1 MIDEMK
7 AGTLHPE
14 RNCCWTPPFSVIFM
28 ISILSPKAFKKESP
42 VAPRTRAPENR
53 ASPAKNPKA
62 KSANRQFAEQLANGN
77 RPQTSQPQGQQPPAS
92 APVPIINISQVCK
105 TYPNGTPALTDIN
118 LSLSK
123 GDFLFITGPSGA
135 GKSTLLKM
143 LYGQEK
149 PTSGHIHING
159 QEITQLRGDRLAMLR
174 RRVGVVFQDYKLIP
188 RRTVAENVAFVL
200 HAQGFS
206 RKEIARRLPLTLKMV
221 GLQDKADR
229 FPTQLSGGEQQ
240 RASIARAVVGT
251 PPLLLA
257 DEPTGNLDGDN
268 ARQVFNILRKLNSI
282 GITVV
287 VTTHDEMTVR
297 QLSYPVVQIR
307 DSRLYN
313 IR

>member
-1 MIDEMK
+1 
-7 AGTLHPE
+7 
-14 RNCCWTPPFSVIFM
+14 M
-28 ISILSPKAFKKESP
+28 ISILSPKAFKKAPSAARP
-42 VAPRTRAPENR
+42 GPPRVAERISKQSLETAQPE
-53 ASPAKNPKA
+53 ATH
-62 KSANRQFAEQLANGN
+62 SALIR
-77 RPQTSQPQGQQPPAS
+77 
-92 APVPIINISQVCK
+92 ISQVGK
-105 TYPNGTPALTDIN
+105 TYANGTPALEDIN
-118 LSLSK
+118 LSLNR
-123 GDFLFITGPSGA
+123 GEFLFITGPSGA

-143 LYGQEK
+143 LYGQER
-149 PTSGHIHING
+149 PTTGQIYLNG
-159 QEITQLRGDRLAMLR
+159 QEITQLKGDRLALLR
-174 RRVGVVFQDYKLIP
+174 RRIGVIFQDYKLIP

-206 RKEIARRLPLTLKMV
+206 RKEIDRRLPLTLRMV

-229 FPTQLSGGEQQ
+229 FPSQLSGGEQQ

-268 ARQVFNILRKLNSI
+268 ARQVFSILRKLNSI

-287 VTTHDEMTVR
+287 VTTHDEMMVR
-297 QLSYPVVQIR
+297 SLSYPVVQIR

>member
-1 MIDEMK
+1 
-7 AGTLHPE
+7 
-14 RNCCWTPPFSVIFM
+14 M
-28 ISILSPKAFKKESP
+28 ISILSPKAH
-42 VAPRTRAPENR
+42 R
-53 ASPAKNPKA
+53 
-62 KSANRQFAEQLANGN
+62 KSAGKSAPGKQQKRVQQTAEAERARLERAHLERAAQKPLQQA
-77 RPQTSQPQGQQPPAS
+77 PQPATHPPAPGTS
-92 APVPIINISQVCK
+92 PIISISQVSK
-105 TYPNGTPALTDIN
+105 TYANGTPALTDIN
-118 LSLSK
+118 LGLNK

-143 LYGQEK
+143 LYGQER
-149 PTSGHIHING
+149 PTSGQIHING
-159 QEITQLRGDRLAMLR
+159 QEISHLKGNRLAMLR
-174 RRVGVVFQDYKLIP
+174 RRIGVVFQDYKLIP

-200 HAQGFS
+200 HAQGYS
-206 RKEIARRLPLTLKMV
+206 RKEIERRLPLTLKMV
-221 GLQDKADR
+221 GLQNKADR
-229 FPTQLSGGEQQ
+229 FPSQLSGGEQQ

-287 VTTHDEMTVR
+287 VTTHDEMIVR
-297 QLSYPVVQIR
+297 QLNYPVVQIR